1 MAKNRMTVD
10 FKDVDALLEQLK
22 QVEGAAQK
30 AIDKALVATQEL
42 IADNAAAAIE
52 PHNQTHVTADQII
65 RDGNVVWTQETMAEI
80 AVGFKISGE
89 NGELPGL
96 PSIFLMYGTD
106 SGIDA
111 DEELY
116 NSVYGKDIRA
126 AARKLQQAS
135 FEEVL
140 NVVMG

>member
-1 MAKNRMTVD
+1 MTVD
-10 FKDVDALLEQLK
+10 FKGVDALLEQLK

-52 PHNQTHVTADQII
+52 PHNQTRVTADQII

-80 AVGFKISGE
+80 AVGFKISDE
-89 NGELPGL
+89 SGELPGL

-106 SGIDA
+106 SGINA

-116 NSVYGKDIRA
+116 NAVYGKDIRA
-126 AARKLQQAS
+126 AARKLQQAA

-140 NVVMG
+140 NEVMG